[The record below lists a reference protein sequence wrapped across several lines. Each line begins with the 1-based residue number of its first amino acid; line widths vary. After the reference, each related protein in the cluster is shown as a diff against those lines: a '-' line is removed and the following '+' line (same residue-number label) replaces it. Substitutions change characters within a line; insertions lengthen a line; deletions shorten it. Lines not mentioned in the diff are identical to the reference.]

1 MYMRNIPFYRYT
13 IYLPDRLSRSHRK
26 SVEWRIR
33 SNLLQ
38 RSERWWRTIG
48 RSQWRRRWRRER
60 RRRKRRR
67 EWTFTPDT
75 LWPASRSR
83 RYQSSW
89 WNSCESSS
97 FFNWL
102 YNVEMKFVWWNV
114 RVPSWFYIIQ
124 LRRRRGGTC
133 RSRGHQRK
141 KKQKRISW
149 IPYWKYKVWY
159 SNLYLIIRIFKNQ
172 KNVPSSTLAGSES
185 WWKDQTWENIEGIL
199 TN

>member
-1 MYMRNIPFYRYT
+1 
-13 IYLPDRLSRSHRK
+13 
-26 SVEWRIR
+26 
-33 SNLLQ
+33 
-38 RSERWWRTIG
+38 
-48 RSQWRRRWRRER
+48 
-60 RRRKRRR
+60 
-67 EWTFTPDT
+67 
-75 LWPASRSR
+75 
-83 RYQSSW
+83 
-89 WNSCESSS
+89 
-97 FFNWL
+97 
-102 YNVEMKFVWWNV
+102 MKFVWWNV

-185 WWKDQTWENIEGIL
+185 WWKDQTWENIECFLRKVRLQCRRHKSSQTLYISSCQAWPALHIHSLRHSHTWRSPCSTPPWWNSPRPSSFQRSVRPSPTCPGRPRDQETTL
-199 TN
+199 PPDQRP